1 MKRKIFKVIK
11 IVGIIFLATT
21 AIFTILVI
29 VSGRLVP
36 ILEKREEDDDE
47 EDEIFDVSC
56 CSFID
61 DDEI

>member
-11 IVGIIFLATT
+11 VVGIIFLATT

-29 VSGRLVP
+29 VSGSLVP
-36 ILEKREEDDDE
+36 VLEKREDDE